1 MLVPSHA
8 APLYS
13 TLGGDADLGVLVEMF
28 VAEMPERIERL
39 CSLYDRGDLDEL
51 GRFAH
56 QLKGSLGSYGFDVLT
71 PYALR
76 LEQAV
81 KQQEGAEAIRAA
93 LEELTSRCRCVRA
106 GSPVDV

>member
-1 MLVPSHA
+1 MFDVSRA

-13 TLGGDADLGVLVEMF
+13 TLGGDADLGALVEMF
-28 VAEMPERIERL
+28 VAEMPDRIERL
-39 CSLYDRGDLDEL
+39 CSLYDRGDLEEL
-51 GRFAH
+51 GRVAH

-81 KQQEGAEAIRAA
+81 KQQQGPDAIRLA
-93 LEELTSRCRCVRA
+93 LEELTSLCRCVRA
-106 GSPVDV
+106 GTPEDI